1 MTIVRTLRMRV
12 TFKHLMKWIR
22 EVAPGRFTEP
32 VMQFLMRK
40 MKMTYQVL
48 RYSSSY
54 FITFMLTLVYY
65 LVVPEFLSGIDNM
78 NILQYYMQAMGAFS
92 TANSGLAQNLQ
103 SSLDQED
110 AASLHALI
118 AKFNAGASI

>member
-1 MTIVRTLRMRV
+1 
-12 TFKHLMKWIR
+12 MKWIR
-22 EVAPGRFTEP
+22 EAAPGRFTEP

-65 LVVPEFLSGIDNM
+65 LVVPEFLSGIDDM

-92 TANSGLAQNLQ
+92 TANPGLAQNLQ